1 MNCKHC
7 GKAVEIVNGVTVNA
21 ITGNVHCGDGSY
33 REHEPNTPHRPHPVQ
48 IVNRLEV
55 IDHRT
60 DSDDFGRRLVIF
72 TDKPFHVTESRQD
85 NGRTLKI
92 FLD

>member
-1 MNCKHC
+1 MKTR
-7 GKAVEIVNGVTVNA
+7 KPIK
-21 ITGNVHCGDGSY
+21 
-33 REHEPNTPHRPHPVQ
+33 HPVQ
-48 IVNRLEV
+48 IINRLEV